1 MVTGCRCASV
11 LFRLGTLEKKRKK
24 SFNPIGLFI
33 QKHIGNG
40 DLKKREKDLTLFG
53 TQWVEFS
60 RFAQ

>member
-11 LFRLGTLEKKRKK
+11 FFSFGDSRKKRKK

-40 DLKKREKDLTLFG
+40 DLKKEKKI
-53 TQWVEFS
+53 
-60 RFAQ
+60 

>member
-1 MVTGCRCASV
+1 MLAFFFSFGDSR
-11 LFRLGTLEKKRKK
+11 KKRKK